1 MQHAGY
7 LFGAIAAFVAIF
19 LVASPERFFKRQSKS
34 KKIVG
39 AGYWGN
45 YNSVE
50 GESKEHGY
58 IESVIYASKDQSLAG
73 SETYAKGW
81 GVKE

>member
-1 MQHAGY
+1 MQHVGY

-19 LVASPERFFKRQSKS
+19 LVASPERFFRRQTKS

-39 AGYWGN
+39 ASYWGSYDSAKSEN
-45 YNSVE
+45 
-50 GESKEHGY
+50 KEHGH
-58 IESVIYASKDQSLAG
+58 IESIIYPSKDHSIAG
-73 SETYAKGW
+73 SETYARGW